1 MKTFLKYQYSQIK
14 HSPSIIFIKL
24 LKFFLYIPALFL
36 FLLVI
41 ILRPLILIRIGAIVS
56 SRLGHFAGNTEL
68 YLCEKFSGINKVN
81 RVTFDLFYYEGSICN
96 KQLSNMWSRCIF
108 ILPKYCTF
116 IFLNLTNIISYSLNF
131 SPILNTHII
140 KSSKSDRDV
149 HDLLNKSPINLKFT
163 RDELIKGSIELKKIG
178 IPENAKIVLLNV
190 RDSEYLDNFNNTIES
205 THSYR
210 NCNIDNFVLVSEE
223 LASRGYFV
231 IRLGVLVK
239 NPLKT
244 NNPMIIDYAFK
255 GIRTDFMD
263 VYLASICD
271 FILTTGSG
279 GDALAVNCFRKPVV
293 YVNLCPILD
302 FPTFLSNAIA
312 ITKHHIDI
320 ENSKELTFKEI
331 ISKGVGFSLASENY
345 INNGVILE
353 ENTPEEIRDIALEM
367 LSKIS
372 DTWIP
377 LKIDSILQSKFWEI
391 FPQNKLLHGQEMR
404 HGRIRMN
411 YGANFLRNYRWWL
424 D

>member
-1 MKTFLKYQYSQIK
+1 M
-14 HSPSIIFIKL
+14 
-24 LKFFLYIPALFL
+24 
-36 FLLVI
+36 
-41 ILRPLILIRIGAIVS
+41 
-56 SRLGHFAGNTEL
+56 
-68 YLCEKFSGINKVN
+68 
-81 RVTFDLFYYEGSICN
+81 
-96 KQLSNMWSRCIF
+96 
-108 ILPKYCTF
+108 
-116 IFLNLTNIISYSLNF
+116 
-131 SPILNTHII
+131 
-140 KSSKSDRDV
+140 
-149 HDLLNKSPINLKFT
+149 
-163 RDELIKGSIELKKIG
+163 
-178 IPENAKIVLLNV
+178 NV

-239 NPLKT
+239 SPLKT

-331 ISKGVGFSLASENY
+331 ISNNAGACLQSDCYKE
-345 INNGVILE
+345 NGVMLI
-353 ENTPEEIRDIALEM
+353 ENTPEEICDVALEM
-367 LSKIS
+367 VNKLTGSWKQAS
-372 DTWIP
+372 
-377 LKIDSILQSKFWEI
+377 IDSTLQSKFWDI
-391 FPQNKLLHGQEMR
+391 FPNTKPIKGEIIHGEIKM
-404 HGRIRMN
+404 I
-411 YGANFLRNYRWWL
+411 YGSNFLRNNSWWL
-424 D
+424 K